1 MNINN
6 EVRAKKDA
14 YWINYLKE
22 QTILEEFKKEMK
34 QLEINI
40 EYHEKLAD
48 FWYQNWDKE
57 VMKND

>member
-1 MNINN
+1 MNTHN
-6 EVRAKKDA
+6 EIKDKKDA
-14 YWINYLKE
+14 YWLNYLKE

-48 FWYQNWDKE
+48 FWYQERDKE
-57 VMKND
+57 VMK